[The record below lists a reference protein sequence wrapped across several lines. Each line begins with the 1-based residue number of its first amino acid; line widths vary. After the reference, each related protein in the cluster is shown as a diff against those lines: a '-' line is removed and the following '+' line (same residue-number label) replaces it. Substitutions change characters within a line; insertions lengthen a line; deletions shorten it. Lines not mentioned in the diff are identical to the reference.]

1 MRSTYQASKS
11 RNCSADHGDKCQ
23 GDDNW
28 WARRRILE
36 DMVDLGLL
44 AVSLSLNG
52 RHSLFGVMINGQ
64 LEHRAVVGNGASEPS
79 NDDMRINRTG
89 QGKEL
94 NRQVFLGLE
103 SIC

>member
-1 MRSTYQASKS
+1 
-11 RNCSADHGDKCQ
+11 
-23 GDDNW
+23 
-28 WARRRILE
+28 
-36 DMVDLGLL
+36 MVDLGLL

-64 LEHRAVVGNGASEPS
+64 LEHRAVVGNGASKPS